1 MELWDVYDKNRNKT
15 GKTHVR
21 GVPMAEG
28 ERYRLLAA
36 CIVFGD
42 ANVRRKF
49 ENPNFHAIFFAFF

>member
-28 ERYRLLAA
+28 VPHCNRYL
-36 CIVFGD
+36 D
-42 ANVRRKF
+42 D
-49 ENPNFHAIFFAFF
+49 